1 MRKLIIATH
10 STLAKGF
17 KETLDFLTGKNDHIQ
32 ALTAYVDAE
41 HEDVDQLITKWL
53 KGHES
58 DEFYILTDMMGGSV
72 NQKIFPY
79 VSDRVHLIS
88 GVNLPLAMT
97 IALQLNSDKPIDINQ
112 AIHDSQKQIIYMN
125 TQLTDVNDEDE

>member
-17 KETLDFLTGKNDHIQ
+17 KETLDFLIGKNDHIQ

-41 HEDVDQLITKWL
+41 HEDVDKLIGRLL
-53 KGHES
+53 KNQET

-72 NQKIFPY
+72 NQKISRHI
-79 VSDRVHLIS
+79 SDRVHLIT
-88 GVNLPLAMT
+88 GVNLPLALS
-97 IALQLNSDKPIDINQ
+97 IALQLNSDLPIDINQ
-112 AIHDSQKQIIYMN
+112 AIHESQKQITYMN
-125 TQLTDVNDEDE
+125 TQHNDLNDNDE